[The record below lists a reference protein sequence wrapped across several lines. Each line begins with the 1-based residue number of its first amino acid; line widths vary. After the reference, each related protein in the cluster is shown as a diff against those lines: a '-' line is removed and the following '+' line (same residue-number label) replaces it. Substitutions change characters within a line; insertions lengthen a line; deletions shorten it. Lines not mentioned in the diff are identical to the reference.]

1 MWFAGLDTKTQALLV
16 AEYRLAH
23 ETKEQKQ
30 TRQKRANKATIDQRL
45 KQLRDK
51 EAHYGS

>member
-1 MWFAGLDTKTQALLV
+1 MWFAGLDTTLQALLV

-23 ETKEQKQ
+23 ETKEQRQ
-30 TRQKRANKATIDQRL
+30 TRQKRANKATIDERL
-45 KQLRDK
+45 TALRNK